1 MSYVRPILTDNH
13 PSLRRVAKKVD
24 PAEIREPLFQQLID
38 DMFATMYA
46 APGIGLAAPQ
56 IDVGKRVFVID
67 LQDDDVQHG
76 PLVII
81 NPKFTIS
88 EGEIESIEGCLSVPG
103 FIGDVTRFER
113 VVCAGLDRHG
123 RRISVE
129 GSGDLFSRC
138 LQHEMDHL
146 DGILYVDKARNVR
159 PAVTVEEVA
168 EAEAAQAEA
177 AGVERIAETSAL

>member
-1 MSYVRPILTDNH
+1 M
-13 PSLRRVAKKVD
+13 RRGRVD
-24 PAEIREPLFQQLID
+24 PKEIGDPLFQQLID
-38 DMFATMYA
+38 DMYATMYA

-67 LQDDDVQHG
+67 LQDEDEGHG
-76 PLVII
+76 PMAII
-81 NPKFTIS
+81 NPKFTVT

-103 FIGDVTRFER
+103 KIGDVTRFER

-123 RRISVE
+123 RKISVE

-146 DGILYVDKARNVR
+146 DGILYIDKARNIR
-159 PAVTVEEVA
+159 DAVTPEEVA
-168 EAEAAQAEA
+168 EADAVAAEA
-177 AGVERIAETSAL
+177 AGIERIAETSAL